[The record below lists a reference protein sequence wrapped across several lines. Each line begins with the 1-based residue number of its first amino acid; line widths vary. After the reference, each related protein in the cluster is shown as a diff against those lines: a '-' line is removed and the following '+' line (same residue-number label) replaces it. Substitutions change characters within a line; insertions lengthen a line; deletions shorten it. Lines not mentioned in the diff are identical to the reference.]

1 MNPADPGTEG
11 AGLLRDVLT
20 KDNFEVTTALPGAL
34 NVAEP
39 FAGCGVVVVAGLR
52 SGFAKDEVE
61 RLRTWVLGGGNMLVA
76 VSPIPGN
83 TDTGF
88 APPNLDRAL
97 TPFGIALDEDLV
109 VEEDPEASFPGTGGI
124 QFVAQVRQHAI
135 TSALVRGDE
144 KRDAPR
150 VVFHFAR
157 SMRPAAEPGSA
168 TPADLLATSGKAFG
182 LTNIVGASDWKDAP
196 QKKAGDFGG
205 PLVVA
210 MASER
215 PKISADAP
223 HGPRAVV
230 LGTASALTSGSFRE
244 PGAMRGAA
252 LLVESAISWLASKP
266 QVLDVP
272 DRSAVPAG
280 IRITED
286 DRAAVRRYVL
296 FLMPGTIAVL
306 GIVVGL
312 WRRRT
317 EGRDADEDDENKKD
331 KEDDEGKEDAR
342 S

>member
-1 MNPADPGTEG
+1 
-11 AGLLRDVLT
+11 
-20 KDNFEVTTALPGAL
+20 
-34 NVAEP
+34 
-39 FAGCGVVVVAGLR
+39 
-52 SGFAKDEVE
+52 
-61 RLRTWVLGGGNMLVA
+61 MLVA
-76 VSPIPGN
+76 VSPIPGD
-83 TDTGF
+83 TATGF
-88 APPNLDRAL
+88 VPPNLDRAL

-109 VEEDPEASFPGTGGI
+109 VEEDPESSFPGSGGI
-124 QFVAQVRQHAI
+124 RFVAVARQHAI
-135 TSALVRGDE
+135 TSALVRADE

-150 VVFHFAR
+150 IVFHFAR

-168 TPADLLATSGKAFG
+168 TPADLLSTSGKAFG
-182 LTNIVGASDWKDAP
+182 LTNIIGASEWKDAP

-215 PKISADAP
+215 PKTSPDAS

-230 LGTASALTSGSFRE
+230 LGTASALTSPSFRE
-244 PGAMRGAA
+244 PGPLRGAA

-296 FLMPGTIAVL
+296 FLMPGTVALL
-306 GIVVGL
+306 GIVVAL

-317 EGRDADEDDENKKD
+317 EGLPEPEDDDEKEDEDKKD
-331 KEDDEGKEDAR
+331 E
-342 S
+342 SS